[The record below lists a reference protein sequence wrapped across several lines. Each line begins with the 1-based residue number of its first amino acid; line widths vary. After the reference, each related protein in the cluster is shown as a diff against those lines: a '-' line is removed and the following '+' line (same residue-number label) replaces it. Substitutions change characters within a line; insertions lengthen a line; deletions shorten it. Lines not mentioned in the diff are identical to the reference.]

1 VRLYSSVLGAGVR
14 AAWAARDDAA
24 LTPSRDPQL
33 TTPRGEALRVL
44 HYLFARSEAIRLL
57 GAG

>member
-1 VRLYSSVLGAGVR
+1 MLGAGVR

-44 HYLFARSEAIRLL
+44 LYLFARDEAIRLL